1 MKKIISILL
10 AVALVAS
17 VAVVSANAFSA
28 FDEEA
33 EHLKDAIAAYE
44 AETGEEVPTY
54 RYYFQIPNGSN
65 GPVKQVDDEV
75 GSVGDHAKSW
85 INEYNEGYCS
95 IYYWATGSFPTQ
107 STWTGYVAEKLEG
120 VPNVYYADVPQKVL
134 TIIWNNGVDGGT
146 DVENPLY
153 FYRAQTKNLKIEYL
167 DPGEWEEFPDGL
179 DSFNNMIYIVNPD
192 DMSVE
197 EYSGAQTCGGRWY
210 YYLGDGCYSE
220 TDGGVCC
227 NPDHY
232 DADGNHVG
240 YQEPATEPETQ
251 EPGPAKLL
259 GDVDGD
265 GFVTVLDATKIQKY
279 KAAILT
285 EEDIDVSLPVADVDT
300 DGFVTVMDATRIQK
314 YRAKLMNLD
323 GSTPYVEEA

>member
-10 AVALVAS
+10 ALVLVAS

-44 AETGEEVPTY
+44 AETGDEVPTY
-54 RYYFQIPNGSN
+54 RYYFQIPDGNN
-65 GPVKQVDDEV
+65 GPTKQVDDEV

-107 STWTGYVAEKLEG
+107 DTWTGYVAEKLEG

-146 DVENPLY
+146 DVENPLF
-153 FYRAQTKNLKIEYL
+153 FYRAQTKNLKVEYL

-179 DSFNNMIYIVNPD
+179 ASFDNMIYIVNPD

-210 YYLGDGCYSE
+210 YYLEDGCY
-220 TDGGVCC
+220 TDTPEGACV

-232 DADGNHVG
+232 DANGNHVG
-240 YQEPATEPETQ
+240 YQEPT
-251 EPGPAKLL
+251 EPGPEKLL

-265 GFVTVLDATKIQKY
+265 GVVSVIDATQIQKY
-279 KAAILT
+279 KAQILT
-285 EEDIDVSLPVADVDT
+285 ENDIDLSVADVDG
-300 DGFVTVMDATRIQK
+300 DGVVSVLDASRIQK
-314 YRAKLMNLD
+314 YKAKIMNLD
-323 GSTPYVEEA
+323 GTTPYVEES